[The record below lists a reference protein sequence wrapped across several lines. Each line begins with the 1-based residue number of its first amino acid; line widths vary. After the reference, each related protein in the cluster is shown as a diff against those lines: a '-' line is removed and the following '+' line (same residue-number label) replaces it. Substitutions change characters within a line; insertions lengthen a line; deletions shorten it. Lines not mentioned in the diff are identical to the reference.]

1 MAGGLITSGDRAGLH
16 CPATKPQ
23 RKDICIYNHSI
34 PRYLLYMSFEWDP
47 DKDEANRAKHGVG
60 FGEAQEIFDQ
70 PRLVRQ
76 DTRQDYGEV

>member
-1 MAGGLITSGDRAGLH
+1 
-16 CPATKPQ
+16 
-23 RKDICIYNHSI
+23 
-34 PRYLLYMSFEWDP
+34 MSFEWDP